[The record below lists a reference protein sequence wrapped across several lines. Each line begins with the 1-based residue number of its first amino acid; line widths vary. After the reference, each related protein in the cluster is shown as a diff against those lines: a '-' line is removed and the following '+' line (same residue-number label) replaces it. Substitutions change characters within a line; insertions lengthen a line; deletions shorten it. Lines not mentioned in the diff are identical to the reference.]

1 MQLGAPSWEGQD
13 AGDAAAG
20 VPLAAAARTLTD
32 ETQFLST
39 NDGVPI
45 AYDVFGKTGPVVVL
59 IHGWS
64 GSRHYFELNAR
75 VYPNLGSRVY
85 AYGSYT

>member
-1 MQLGAPSWEGQD
+1 MQMGGTGRESPE

-45 AYDVFGKTGPVVVL
+45 AYDVFGKTGPVIVL

-75 VYPNLGSRVY
+75 VRSSR
-85 AYGSYT
+85 G